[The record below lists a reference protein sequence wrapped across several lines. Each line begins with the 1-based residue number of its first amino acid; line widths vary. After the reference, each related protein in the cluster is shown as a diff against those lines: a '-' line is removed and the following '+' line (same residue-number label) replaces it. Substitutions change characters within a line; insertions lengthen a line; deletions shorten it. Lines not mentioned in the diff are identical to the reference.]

1 MFQEIRLYYTNV
13 QSGAPGAKEIN
24 SFQKQKENMGKKLV
38 SFIKMAS
45 KLNIRL
51 TISFQKQRE
60 NMGMKLV
67 SFIKMASKLNIH
79 LLRFFFFVLLLTVHL
94 SVFISVINQLDA

>member
-1 MFQEIRLYYTNV
+1 
-13 QSGAPGAKEIN
+13 
-24 SFQKQKENMGKKLV
+24 MGKKLV

-67 SFIKMASKLNIH
+67 SFIKMASKLNIRLPNSFQKQKENMGMNHASFIKMASKLNIH